1 MALANRE
8 KPRRTLAG
16 LFWELMDSMKF
27 AVVLLIVM
35 TTVSVIGVLLPQY
48 PPDGFAGSLE
58 MLYLDKFGKVLGGL
72 FIFLGLDHLFTVW
85 WYYLLL
91 ALLCFNILVCSLH
104 RLGSILRLVRRVHFL
119 KEEKSY
125 RDQTNHRSSKLT
137 LNPQA
142 AASHA
147 AAVLRKDGYRV
158 FESAGEGAGERLL
171 YGRRGRFSP
180 LGPFFTH
187 IAMVL
192 VILGAAISYLLSFE
206 HFQWMGQGDTVR
218 VPDMSYLATPAY
230 QFELIRSRLRKAF
243 GIQPAPSSLLELDS
257 RVRDSDWRELDPA
270 LAAGALFSVQLDRFE
285 AQFTPQGK
293 PLAYLSTVTV
303 LEEEGGARKPLF
315 SHIIKVN
322 DPLIHRGVYFYQ
334 SSYSPGGGGADWVE
348 LSLESTD
355 STATNPESYSLRLKP
370 GGEAE
375 PLGATGDSVRVTR
388 FVGTFQM
395 NAQGQVSAS
404 GGEDRNPAAEVVV
417 RRAGEELMR
426 VWVFKNFPNFSHRP
440 GLPWAVVLKDY
451 EKGYITGLTIRTHR
465 SQNVIWLGF
474 LLMALGVILSFYV
487 NHREFWVLVR
497 PEGDSGVRVSV
508 AGLSYKWKQP
518 FGAEFDRLAGMIL
531 SAEGDRAGAADKP
544 AGTSPEGKG

>member
-1 MALANRE
+1 MANRE

-27 AVVLLIVM
+27 AVALLIIM

-58 MLYLDKFGKVLGGL
+58 MLYLDKFGRVLGGL
-72 FIFLGLDHLFTVW
+72 FIFLGLDRLFTVW

-91 ALLCFNILVCSLH
+91 ALLCFNILVCSFN
-104 RLGSILRLVRRVHFL
+104 RLGGILRLVRRVHFL

-125 RDQTNHRSSKLT
+125 RDQANHRAARLD
-137 LNPQA
+137 LDPQA
-142 AASHA
+142 AAARAS
-147 AAVLRKDGYRV
+147 VLLRKDGYRV
-158 FESAGEGAGERLL
+158 FESAGEAAGVRLL

-206 HFQWMGQGDTVR
+206 HFQWMAPGDTVR

-230 QFELIRSRLRKAF
+230 QFELVRGRLRKAF
-243 GIQPAPSSLLELDS
+243 GLPSAPSSLLELDS

-303 LEEEGGARKPLF
+303 LEGEGADRKPLF

-322 DPLIHRGVYFYQ
+322 DPLIQRGVYFYQ
-334 SSYSPGGGGADWVE
+334 SSYAPGGEGADWVE
-348 LSLESTD
+348 LTFESTD
-355 STATNPESYSLRLKP
+355 SAAASHETHSLRLKP
-370 GGEAE
+370 GGEAL
-375 PLGATGDSVRVTR
+375 PLGESGDSVRVAR

-395 NAQGQVSAS
+395 NAQGQVAAS
-404 GGEDRNPAAEVVV
+404 GGEDRNPAAEVQVI
-417 RRAGEELMR
+417 RDGQELMR

-451 EKGYITGLTIRTHR
+451 GKGYLTGLTIRTHR

-474 LLMALGVILSFYV
+474 LLMALGVTLSFYV

-497 PEGDSGVRVSV
+497 PEGDSGAHVSV

-518 FGAEFDRLAGMIL
+518 FGAEFDRLAGTIL
-531 SAEGDRAGAADKP
+531 SAPGDRAGAADKP